1 MILFLLKFSGNS
13 NVSCL
18 ISRETETGGS
28 LRDGYSCSKIVFTLV
43 APSG

>member
-13 NVSCL
+13 NVNSL

-28 LRDGYSCSKIVFTLV
+28 LH
-43 APSG
+43 